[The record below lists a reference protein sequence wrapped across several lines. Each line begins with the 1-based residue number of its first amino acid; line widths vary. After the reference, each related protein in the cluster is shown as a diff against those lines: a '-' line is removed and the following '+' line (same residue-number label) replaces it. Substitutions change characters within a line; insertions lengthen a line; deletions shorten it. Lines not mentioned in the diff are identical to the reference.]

1 MGIRAEESLWF
12 QYLDDFLRA
21 TAVLAE
27 YLREQSA
34 FAPRASNS

>member
-1 MGIRAEESLWF
+1 MD
-12 QYLDDFLRA
+12 LDDFLRA

-34 FAPRASNS
+34 FTPRTSNS